1 MVLKLLELRRINDTQ
16 KLLRRMNNYFNA
28 FIYDH
33 KNSRKKVKKDDII

>member
-1 MVLKLLELRRINDTQ
+1 MVLKFLVLRRINDTQ

-33 KNSRKKVKKDDII
+33 KNQGKIDDII

>member
-28 FIYDH
+28 FNCDQ
-33 KNSRKKVKKDDII
+33 KENQGKKGKKR